1 MPKTT
6 KEEIKKDEVRSED
19 KPQDPI
25 KLDPTKEETIAVPK
39 SLLETLQNDI
49 AALKKNEELLMQ
61 VADKKQLALYYS
73 RNKKDLPPIVK
84 LRMLNNKVI
93 LGWRTIQDDVFEDS
107 VTGRWKEIQVIEI
120 IYEDGEKEKIALRDY
135 GRRYVHISAKVLET
149 RKKNDGEVILKVERK
164 DNGKVYEVGVQ
175 YVN

>member
-1 MPKTT
+1 MPKPI
-6 KEEIKKDEVRSED
+6 KEEEKAKTED
-19 KPQDPI
+19 KEQEATSLKP
-25 KLDPTKEETIAVPK
+25 EEKKGEVVSVPKALLESLQNNIAV
-39 SLLETLQNDI
+39 LQ
-49 AALKKNEELLMQ
+49 KNEELLMQ

-84 LRMLNNKVI
+84 LRMMNNKVI

-107 VTGRWKEIQVIEI
+107 TTGRWKEIQIIEL

-135 GRRYVHISAKVLET
+135 VRRYVYAEAKVLET
-149 RKKNDGEVILKVERK
+149 VKKEDGAVVLKVERK

-175 YVN
+175 YIN